1 MTLTTAEG
9 ATQIGSTAIPR
20 VRQKADSAVSAAN
33 YTICQL
39 RMSLQIAIQNQQI
52 LLDKPF
58 GATAPMP
65 IPPLRANFRNGD
77 DKKAKFS
84 AMMLIVFCMTS
95 LYLAEAKASRGKA
108 RFFLPGG
115 NF

>member
-9 ATQIGSTAIPR
+9 ATQIRPTAIPGM
-20 VRQKADSAVSAAN
+20 RQKADFAASAAN

-52 LLDKPF
+52 LLDKPL
-58 GATAPMP
+58 GATVPMP
-65 IPPLRANFRNGD
+65 IPPLRENFRNGD
-77 DKKAKFS
+77 DKKTKFS

-108 RFFLPGG
+108 RCFFAWG
-115 NF
+115 